1 MSVLMTNHF
10 TGKYIKRGGILRP
23 ISSAVSKQ
31 QELFASNLPEGSII
45 ECFYELQHDDGTLP
59 QLAKLHVLIRQLA
72 SHIGET
78 VENMKLLVKDRA
90 GLCIAREVAG
100 KEYFLAKSFGECS
113 KEELSLAIQ
122 AAIEIGEEVN
132 FLIQ

>member
-1 MSVLMTNHF
+1 MMHHF
-10 TGKYIKRGGILRP
+10 TGKYIKRNGVLQP

-31 QELFASNLPEGSII
+31 LELYVSKVPEGSIV
-45 ECFYELQHDDGTLP
+45 ECFYEVQHDDGTLP
-59 QLAKLHVLIRQLA
+59 QLAKLHVIIRQLA
-72 SHIGET
+72 NHVGET
-78 VENMKLLVKDRA
+78 VENMKILVKDRA

-122 AAIEIGEEVN
+122 AAMEIGEEVN
-132 FLIQ
+132 FLVH

>member
-1 MSVLMTNHF
+1 MTQHF
-10 TGKYIKRGGILRP
+10 TGKYIKNNGVLKP
-23 ISSAVSKQ
+23 FSNAQSKQ
-31 QELFASNLPEGSII
+31 QEAFVSHIPEGAIV
-45 ECFYELQHDDGTLP
+45 ECFYEIQHDDGTLP
-59 QLAKLHVLIRQLA
+59 QLAKLHVMIRQLA

-78 VENMKLLVKDRA
+78 VENMKILVKDRA

-132 FLIQ
+132 FLLA

>member
-1 MSVLMTNHF
+1 MNHF
-10 TGKYIKRGGILRP
+10 NGKFIKKNGRLDF
-23 ISSAVSKQ
+23 STLAASKQ
-31 QELFASNLPEGSII
+31 FELFVSGINEGSIV
-45 ECFYELQHDDGTLP
+45 EFFYEMTHDDGTLP
-59 QLAKLHVLIRQLA
+59 QLAKLHVMLKHL
-72 SHIGET
+72 STHIGET

-122 AAIEIGEEVN
+122 AAIEIGQEVN
-132 FLIQ
+132 FPLV

>member
-1 MSVLMTNHF
+1 MTHHF
-10 TGKYIKRGGILRP
+10 TGKFIKKNGLLKP

-31 QELFASNLPEGSII
+31 EELFVSHILEGSIV
-45 ECFYELQHDDGTLP
+45 ECFYEVQHDDGTLP
-59 QLAKLHVLIRQLA
+59 QLAKLHVIIRQLA
-72 SHIGET
+72 GHIGET
-78 VENMKLLVKDRA
+78 VENMKILVKDRA

-113 KEELSLAIQ
+113 REELSLAIQ

-132 FLIQ
+132 FLVG